1 MKKTRSFF
9 LAITLCVLFAIPEV
23 HAQSSTAPSGAG
35 TALDPYLIATLN
47 NLYWIVDQVESS
59 SNTFVG
65 KYFKQ
70 TADIN
75 ASTTSTWFSNQGW
88 LPIGNQTTSFKGTYD
103 GDSHVVSNMYINRTL
118 PRYLGLFGVI
128 DAASIKNLGVTSV
141 SITGGNLTSAGALVG
156 LLISS
161 TIDNCYSSGT
171 VTAYKDVG
179 GLIGGSGSPNISISN
194 SYSACT
200 VSATTTGYVG
210 GFIGQGSGTGTITYC
225 YATGSVTTTQDAAGG
240 FAGFGSVNFSKCFST
255 GSVNGNN
262 RMYFGGF
269 VGSLNGN
276 ASDCYAT
283 GAVIS
288 TGNNVGGFAG
298 KVSNYLTNCY
308 STGAVS
314 GSANIGGLVGVG
326 YVAGVTS
333 CYWDKQT
340 SGQLL
345 SPGGGVAKTTIEM
358 KTLSTFIDW
367 DFATEPVWYFSST
380 YNNGYPILAW
390 LAYAVEAPAT
400 QASAIVFSSIQ
411 TTQMTIGWT
420 NGNGAKR
427 AVFVKEGTGA
437 ITNPTD
443 NTSYT
448 ASADW
453 TSKGTELGTSGYY
466 CVYNSSSNT
475 VTITG
480 LTAATEYTVQIFEYN
495 GPVLGEKYNVTTA
508 TNNPKSQTSNS
519 LIKYVDASK
528 ANDTGNG
535 LSWATAKKNLQAA
548 IDLCVSGDQIWVKAG
563 TYKPTSAYDLT
574 NTSRYYHFRMVNGV
588 KMYGGFAG
596 TETDTIQRVNYGLG
610 EINQT
615 ILSGD
620 LSGDDNNAV
629 SPWTGVSEN
638 CYHIFYHPSGLG
650 LTSIS
655 KLDGFIIKA
664 GNADGADAVTYSG
677 AAMYNNDN
685 SPSISYCT
693 FIYNS
698 SNSRGGAVYQ
708 VNNSIGSFSYC
719 NFTSNKTVTTD
730 GGAVNVNS
738 VGSTTID
745 NCIFDGNKALASGM
759 DGGAIYHSGNGLLTI
774 TNSVFKNNVA
784 YEGGALRLRSV
795 ASLKNCLIYENNATS
810 NGGGGI
816 RIGGTVTLTNVTVA
830 NNSATLGNGGGI
842 LLTTGGSVQL
852 VNSIIWG
859 NTAPLGNQIYFG
871 SSVASAVNRTCFAN
885 ETNDIAGTNIPT
897 PTSSINSNPVFVN
910 PLSYDFRIYGS
921 SGCVDT
927 GESTLNSLTTDI
939 RGTGFGRKLLK
950 TDATQAGP
958 IDMGAYEYK
967 NGFDPASSCENAITV
982 TNNNSSGAGL
992 LQQALLDIC
1001 EDGTITL
1008 SLAVNWPANLTLTK
1022 NFTLDLHGFSVSN
1035 TGNYTALI
1043 DVGKAVGIKNT
1054 SSKYL
1059 FNVKI
1064 AFAATTSTLA
1074 LYSEDVLGSGF
1085 SVSATSTAS
1094 GLLQIGDGTTAIT
1107 HTYTTS
1113 DPKFNSKISKIVVK
1127 NNSNLILNPPF
1138 DKK

>member
-1 MKKTRSFF
+1 M
-9 LAITLCVLFAIPEV
+9 
-23 HAQSSTAPSGAG
+23 
-35 TALDPYLIATLN
+35 
-47 NLYWIVDQVESS
+47 
-59 SNTFVG
+59 
-65 KYFKQ
+65 
-70 TADIN
+70 
-75 ASTTSTWFSNQGW
+75 
-88 LPIGNQTTSFKGTYD
+88 
-103 GDSHVVSNMYINRTL
+103 
-118 PRYLGLFGVI
+118 
-128 DAASIKNLGVTSV
+128 
-141 SITGGNLTSAGALVG
+141 
-156 LLISS
+156 
-161 TIDNCYSSGT
+161 
-171 VTAYKDVG
+171 
-179 GLIGGSGSPNISISN
+179 
-194 SYSACT
+194 T
-200 VSATTTGYVG
+200 VS
-210 GFIGQGSGTGTITYC
+210 
-225 YATGSVTTTQDAAGG
+225 
-240 FAGFGSVNFSKCFST
+240 
-255 GSVNGNN
+255 
-262 RMYFGGF
+262 
-269 VGSLNGN
+269 
-276 ASDCYAT
+276 
-283 GAVIS
+283 
-288 TGNNVGGFAG
+288 
-298 KVSNYLTNCY
+298 
-308 STGAVS
+308 
-314 GSANIGGLVGVG
+314 
-326 YVAGVTS
+326 
-333 CYWDKQT
+333 
-340 SGQLL
+340 
-345 SPGGGVAKTTIEM
+345 
-358 KTLSTFIDW
+358 
-367 DFATEPVWYFSST
+367 
-380 YNNGYPILAW
+380 
-390 LAYAVEAPAT
+390 
-400 QASAIVFSSIQ
+400 
-411 TTQMTIGWT
+411 WT
-420 NGNGAKR
+420 NGNGSKR
-427 AVFVKEGTGA
+427 AVFVKEGSGA
-437 ITNPTD
+437 ITDPTD
-443 NTSYT
+443 NTTYT
-448 ASADW
+448 ASANW
-453 TSKGTELGTSGYY
+453 ASKGTELGSSGYY
-466 CVYNSSSNT
+466 CVYNNNSNSFT
-475 VTITG
+475 LTG
-480 LTAATEYTVQIFEYN
+480 LSSATQYTVQIFEYN
-495 GPVLGEKYNVTTA
+495 GAALGEKYNVTTA

-745 NCIFDGNKALASGM
+745 NCIFDGNKALTSGM
-759 DGGAIYHSGNGLLTI
+759 DGGALYHIGSGLLTI

-1085 SVSATSTAS
+1085 SVSATSLAS
-1094 GLLQIGDGTTAIT
+1094 GHLQIGDGTTAIT